1 MFTRD
6 LSWLY
11 SSASPFASAVTFTHG
26 VTVATIYVVFRRAG
40 AVVQVGEMEVQTAA
54 PTARCKTSDV
64 ASAVNGD
71 TLAVGGTTYYVIR
84 VEPIN
89 NEETL
94 VYLSLTA

>member
-1 MFTRD
+1 MSVDTD
-6 LSWLY
+6 IS
-11 SSASPFASAVTFTHG
+11 TFYGDEWTSTATLTHA
-26 VTVATIYVVFRRAG
+26 TVATSISVIFDRAG

>member
-1 MFTRD
+1 MSVDTD
-6 LSWLY
+6 I
-11 SSASPFASAVTFTHG
+11 SAFYGDEWTSTATLTHA
-26 VTVATIYVVFRRAG
+26 TVATSISVIFDRAG
-40 AVVQVGEMEVQTAA
+40 AVVQAGEMEVQTAA

-64 ASAVNGD
+64 SSVVNGD

>member
-64 ASAVNGD
+64 ASAVRGD
-71 TLAVGGTTYYVIR
+71 TMVISAVTYYVSR

-89 NEETL
+89 NEESL
-94 VYLSLTA
+94 VHLSKDQ